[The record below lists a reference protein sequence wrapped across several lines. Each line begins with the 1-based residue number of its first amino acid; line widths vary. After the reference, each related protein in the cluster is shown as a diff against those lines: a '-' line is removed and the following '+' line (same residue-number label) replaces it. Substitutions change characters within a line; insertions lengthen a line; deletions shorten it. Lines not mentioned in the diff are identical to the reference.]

1 LDLGQLAGE
10 LIRVAPAAAP
20 LVGSRS
26 SVSGGVSGLFAAF
39 EPVGLA
45 GSKMEGSFRAFTD
58 GSSTVKPSAQSP
70 PARGLLKRGFLRPRS
85 CFPKTISEVGDSS
98 EKSDLINGYS
108 EAVVSSLEIAQALG
122 ISFGDNKKRF
132 LDLMSEI
139 EEGQHR
145 VDGGSV
151 LKPKGW
157 RELKNLECSLNFDVG
172 SIGSSRGKNK
182 MCMRV

>member
-1 LDLGQLAGE
+1 
-10 LIRVAPAAAP
+10 
-20 LVGSRS
+20 
-26 SVSGGVSGLFAAF
+26 
-39 EPVGLA
+39 
-45 GSKMEGSFRAFTD
+45 M
-58 GSSTVKPSAQSP
+58 
-70 PARGLLKRGFLRPRS
+70 
-85 CFPKTISEVGDSS
+85 TISEVGDTS
-98 EKSDLINGYS
+98 EKRDLINGYS